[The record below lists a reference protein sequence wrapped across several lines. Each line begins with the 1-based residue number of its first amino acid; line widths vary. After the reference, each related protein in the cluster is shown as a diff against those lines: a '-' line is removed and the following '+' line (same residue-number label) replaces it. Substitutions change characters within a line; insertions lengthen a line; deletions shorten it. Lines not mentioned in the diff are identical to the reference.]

1 MNIRERVSPRW
12 RLILKTM
19 LVTGCLF
26 IVAGIVGRQV
36 LSQAYQEAPTGFD
49 NQTNGMVEQVTFSLD
64 RELFE
69 KRDTIED
76 GLGPVY
82 NAQSCVEC
90 HQNTVS
96 GGGSQILVVR
106 AGHLEKGEF
115 VDAPG
120 GSLINDRAIDPALQE
135 YVPSGETIRSQR
147 ISLSTL
153 GDGFVEAIDDQTL
166 LDIAARQ
173 PGQSKGAIAGQAILV
188 PILESPGATRVGRFG
203 WKAQHASLLSFTA
216 DAYLNEVGITSRL
229 EPEENSSL
237 GRSVAAFDKVADIED
252 ADNDIDNIARF
263 MRATK
268 APAPDSTLA
277 QSAEARQG
285 GQIFSQIGCAICHV
299 PSIVTGA
306 PGKSTN
312 GGTYIV
318 PAAFGNKVIHPYS
331 DFLLHNVGTGDGIV
345 QNGGRETAN
354 KMRTPPLWGFRT
366 RNRFMHDGQ
375 SLTPEEAIRRHGG
388 EAGAVTLR
396 FNQLGNR
403 QKSQLITYLRSL

>member
-1 MNIRERVSPRW
+1 
-12 RLILKTM
+12 
-19 LVTGCLF
+19 
-26 IVAGIVGRQV
+26 
-36 LSQAYQEAPTGFD
+36 
-49 NQTNGMVEQVTFSLD
+49 
-64 RELFE
+64 
-69 KRDTIED
+69 
-76 GLGPVY
+76 
-82 NAQSCVEC
+82 
-90 HQNTVS
+90 
-96 GGGSQILVVR
+96 
-106 AGHLEKGEF
+106 
-115 VDAPG
+115 
-120 GSLINDRAIDPALQE
+120 
-135 YVPSGETIRSQR
+135 
-147 ISLSTL
+147 
-153 GDGFVEAIDDQTL
+153 
-166 LDIAARQ
+166 
-173 PGQSKGAIAGQAILV
+173 
-188 PILESPGATRVGRFG
+188 
-203 WKAQHASLLSFTA
+203 
-216 DAYLNEVGITSRL
+216 
-229 EPEENSSL
+229 
-237 GRSVAAFDKVADIED
+237 VAAFDKVADIED

-318 PAAFGNKVIHPYS
+318 PAALGNKVIHPYS